1 MGLNCVPARVM
12 RFKLRC
18 SPADSTFFIRT
29 RPTDTHRRR
38 RRAPVNLYKASAR
51 VHNEHRAP
59 KSISNG
65 GKWWGRECGSESR
78 WARYFV
84 KRNVYACR
92 GTSRARPCSFRS
104 AQFPSDSRRPALLLA
119 TRCVSCP
126 AQSVSMRSIAGRVH
140 TIVHK
145 KARVIGASAS
155 KAELSRYATNRM

>member
-1 MGLNCVPARVM
+1 VPARVM
-12 RFKLRC
+12 RFTIRC
-18 SPADSTFFIRT
+18 SLADSTCIIRAS
-29 RPTDTHRRR
+29 PPDTHRRR
-38 RRAPVNLYKASAR
+38 RRVPVNLYKASAR
-51 VHNEHRAP
+51 VRNEHRALT
-59 KSISNG
+59 SISNG
-65 GKWWGRECGSESR
+65 GKWWERECGSESR

-104 AQFPSDSRRPALLLA
+104 AQLPSDSRRPALLLA
-119 TRCVSCP
+119 TRCVSCL

-155 KAELSRYATNRM
+155 KAELSRYATNRMWKSY